1 MKVIFLDIDGVLNT
15 HMTPTRTSKDGHL
28 LATDP
33 YKVFL
38 VNKMA
43 EVNGYRF
50 VLSSDWRHMKDW
62 EEVMRANGLVF
73 SFLGRTESFH
83 KLDLPEHEIN
93 LAKVNRL
100 ERGYE
105 IRDWLEKND
114 TVEGYA
120 IIDDFDEFLPEQANN
135 KVIVN
140 HMVGLSEETVEKVI
154 HILEK

>member
-1 MKVIFLDIDGVLNT
+1 VKVIFLDIDGVLNT
-15 HMTPTRTSKDGHL
+15 QMTPTRTSKKGYL

-38 VNKMA
+38 INRMA
-43 EVNGYRF
+43 EINGYRF
-50 VLSSDWRHMKDW
+50 VLSSDWRHMKNW
-62 EEVMRANGLVF
+62 EDVLKANGLVF
-73 SFLGRTESFH
+73 NFLGRTESFH
-83 KLDLPEHEIN
+83 KLDLPDHEVN
-93 LAKVNRL
+93 LARVNRL

-105 IRDWLEKND
+105 IRDWLEKHD
-114 TVEGYA
+114 PVEGYV

-140 HMVGLSEETVEKVI
+140 HMVGLTEEIVEKVI